1 MPATHLGC
9 ELRECEKR
17 LLQRFVVIKLVI
29 EHCEDGIDLR
39 LVIVSIEAR
48 MQCFVGFT
56 QNGQVRP

>member
-29 EHCEDGIDLR
+29 EHCEGSIDLR
-39 LVIVSIEAR
+39 LVVVSIEAR
-48 MQCFVGFT
+48 MQ
-56 QNGQVRP
+56 